1 MVVGVVWLRDRLR
14 RGDALVG
21 AADIVGTGELDIKI
35 AVVRALLVLGAA
47 ELARRATPGVVGR

>member
-35 AVVRALLVLGAA
+35 AVVRALLVLRAA